1 MIPDTSLAKRA
12 ILRRIRSAQGHGDPS
27 KASPA
32 DRARVEQRDAYLAAR
47 PRGKG
52 PSVGADLLDHF
63 CEQAQRMA
71 SSVER
76 VSGYADV
83 PQAVLRYLITHQL
96 SLRVAAWPLLSTID
110 FSVAAAESPSFEVE
124 FRAPRGDD
132 LVGLGGAFA
141 GIAETGTLML
151 LSAADRPASTHL
163 LPETHIALLPV
174 DRVVAHYEDSFALMR
189 AEYGEPPRAMN
200 LVSGPSR
207 TADIEQTL
215 VMGAHGPYRVHIV
228 LIG

>member
-110 FSVAAAESPSFEVE
+110 FS
-124 FRAPRGDD
+124 
-132 LVGLGGAFA
+132 
-141 GIAETGTLML
+141 IA
-151 LSAADRPASTHL
+151 SAARSRNARRGFRCGFVITTVASRNKQRSWAQAGL
-163 LPETHIALLPV
+163 A
-174 DRVVAHYEDSFALMR
+174 
-189 AEYGEPPRAMN
+189 
-200 LVSGPSR
+200 
-207 TADIEQTL
+207 
-215 VMGAHGPYRVHIV
+215 
-228 LIG
+228 

>member
-110 FSVAAAESPSFEVE
+110 
-124 FRAPRGDD
+124 
-132 LVGLGGAFA
+132 
-141 GIAETGTLML
+141 
-151 LSAADRPASTHL
+151 
-163 LPETHIALLPV
+163 
-174 DRVVAHYEDSFALMR
+174 
-189 AEYGEPPRAMN
+189 
-200 LVSGPSR
+200 
-207 TADIEQTL
+207 
-215 VMGAHGPYRVHIV
+215 
-228 LIG
+228 